1 MWKKR
6 RIPVSRRSPVAV
18 GREGDCKQTLSYE
31 IWNLS
36 TKSDYEI
43 PKHIKVLLPVLV
55 FNLIAAL
62 LLFRESATDKGTLAG
77 HHISKVMKKGSP
89 KGWTSGVRRKV
100 PRRSRKSIKS

>member
-1 MWKKR
+1 MK
-6 RIPVSRRSPVAV
+6 
-18 GREGDCKQTLSYE
+18 
-31 IWNLS
+31 WNLS

-89 KGWTSGVRRKV
+89 KGWTPRKRTSGSGVRRKV